1 MKKARKTSIF
11 QKMMIGICLPVV
23 IICLAAAILS
33 LRAVVQPIVNLTT
46 QELTTKSQ
54 ASAYQVNE
62 FFTRYFEISRQ
73 MAANTQFEDVL
84 SATKTGG
91 NLTGAAGFAGL
102 KQTMINVQQTDSETI
117 MAAWIADFDTSQL
130 TQSDG
135 YTSDA
140 SWDVTSR
147 PWYAQVTEAK
157 APILT
162 EPYVDTAT
170 KKMIVS
176 VIAPVFQK
184 GAGTMVGVA
193 GIDFSIDS
201 LYSMM
206 QGYTLGETGFF
217 LLSTK
222 GGVLIYHPD
231 SNQLQKNVQEADLSE
246 NAVNAILGQQT
257 GEILY
262 SAMNQKAHGY
272 LTPVGQTGWTVISG
286 LPDKEFN
293 GTVDAIRFTVIAV
306 FGTGIL
312 LLAILLVF
320 ISRSITKP
328 LKNLAGVANRI
339 ADGEL
344 DVSVDIRANDEA
356 GQVAE
361 AIARTVE
368 RLKAYINYIGEV
380 SAVLDQIADG
390 NLVYD
395 LKYDYTGEFAKVKQS
410 LEHIRSTLTQT
421 VSQIVVTAEQV
432 SSGSNQ
438 LSDGA
443 QALAQGVTEQA
454 GSVEQLSTAV
464 LSMADMIE
472 KSAVDAADAKNKLA
486 QSESEVAQSNQYMQE
501 MISAMA
507 EISDKS
513 GRIESI
519 IQTIENIAFQ
529 TNLLALNAAVEAARA
544 GTAGK
549 GFAVVASEVKN
560 LATKS
565 SEAVKNTS
573 QLIAESIESVKNGTD
588 IAGQTGTI
596 LQKATESSREAVS
609 LIEKISA
616 ASSEQADRIQQV
628 KSAVGQI
635 SSVVQTNSATAEESA
650 AASEEL
656 NGQAHMLSAMMS
668 KFTVGEKDPMKV

>member
-33 LRAVVQPIVNLTT
+33 LQAVVQPIVNLTT

-54 ASAYQVNE
+54 AAAFQVNE

-73 MAANTQFEDVL
+73 MAANTQFEEIL
-84 SATKTGG
+84 SGTKPGG
-91 NLTGAAGFAGL
+91 TLTGTAGFANL
-102 KQTMINVQQTDSETI
+102 KQTMINVQQTDPDNI

-147 PWYAQVTEAK
+147 PWYSQVTEAQ

-170 KKMIVS
+170 GKMIVS

-184 GAGTMVGVA
+184 GTKTIVGVS
-193 GIDFSIDS
+193 GIDFSIEG

-206 QGYTLGETGFF
+206 QNYTLGETGFF

-222 GGVLIYHPD
+222 NGVLIYHPD
-231 SNQLQKNVQEADLSE
+231 SAQLQKSVQETDLSE
-246 NAVNAILGQQT
+246 NAVNAILSQQT

-262 SAMNQKAHGY
+262 SAGSQKVHGY
-272 LTPVGQTGWTVISG
+272 LTPVGQTSWTVTSG
-286 LPDKEFN
+286 LPEREFN
-293 GTVDAIRFTVIAV
+293 STMNAIRFTVVAV
-306 FGTGIL
+306 FGIGIL
-312 LLAILLVF
+312 LLAVLLVF
-320 ISRSITKP
+320 ISRSIANP

-344 DVSVDIRANDEA
+344 DVLVDARANDEV
-356 GQVAE
+356 GQVAD

-380 SAVLDQIADG
+380 SSVLDQIAEG

-395 LKYDYTGEFAKVKQS
+395 LKYDYSGEFAKIKQS
-410 LEHIRSTLTQT
+410 LEHIKTTLTQT
-421 VSQIVVTAEQV
+421 VSHIIMTADQV

-454 GSVEQLSTAV
+454 GSVEQLSATV
-464 LSMADMIE
+464 LSIADIIE
-472 KSAVDAADAKNKLA
+472 KSATDAADAKNMLT
-486 QSESEVAQSNQYMQE
+486 QSELEVAQSNRFMQE

-507 EISDKS
+507 DISDKS

-544 GTAGK
+544 GAAGK

-573 QLIAESIESVKNGTD
+573 QLIAESIASVKNGTD
-588 IAGQTGTI
+588 IAGQTGAS
-596 LQKATESSREAVS
+596 LQKATESSQKAVV

-616 ASSEQADRIQQV
+616 ASSEQADQIQQV
-628 KSAVGQI
+628 KSAVGLI

-656 NGQAHMLSAMMS
+656 NGQAQLLSAMMS
-668 KFTVGEKDPMKV
+668 KFTVSEKDAISI